1 MIVAAVRRA
10 PVLLWSVVLA
20 LLVGWP
26 WLRDGLVLA
35 YDMVWV
41 PRWDLTRP
49 DLWGLGS
56 ALPRA
61 VPSDAVA
68 AVVSSLV
75 GSTVAQRVALFGGLL
90 LAATGGARLVPR
102 ASTAARLAAA
112 TLAVWNPYV
121 AERLAIGQWPM
132 VLAYGALL
140 WLTAEL
146 RSGRPRLHVVTLAV
160 VGTALTPAS
169 GVMGAVVVLVLLARR
184 GAGRLLLAT
193 ALVTMANAP
202 WWVAS
207 LLGSSLPPDPAG
219 VELFALR
226 GQGLLGHLGAALSL
240 GGIWN
245 GEVVDAT
252 RGAFP
257 AVLLVVGVWVVAVV
271 GLVARR
277 GSLGPLGVLAATG
290 LVIACAGWLAPGA
303 MERLVEA
310 CGPAALLRDGA
321 RFLALAAP
329 LLVVGFGRGIDVAL
343 GHARRHGLA
352 AVPIVVGLLLPVAA
366 LPGLVSGVGGRLEP
380 VTYPASWDEA
390 RTVVAASDVP
400 GDLLVLPFAAYRAPE
415 WNGSR
420 PVLDPAGRFFPRP
433 TVVDDRLL
441 VDGTIV
447 RGEDP
452 RAAQVRVALSSD
464 DPPRALAD
472 LGIGLVVLDTTA
484 PEADEARTLVVG
496 LERLGGSDLVVLQVP
511 EVAVDRETALPAR
524 VLVGAGWSCFTLLL
538 LVGVGGTV
546 RDVGRAMR
554 SSGTRARADESP

>member
-1 MIVAAVRRA
+1 MILAAWRRA
-10 PVLLWSVVLA
+10 PVLLWSLVLA

-26 WLRDGLVLA
+26 WLRDGLVLS

-41 PRWDLTRP
+41 PDWDLTRP

-68 AVVSSLV
+68 ALVSTVV
-75 GSTVAQRVALFGGLL
+75 GSGAAQRVALFGALV
-90 LAATGGARLVPR
+90 LAATGGARLVPD
-102 ASTAARLAAA
+102 ASTGARLAAA
-112 TLAVWNPYV
+112 TLAAWNPYV

-140 WLTAEL
+140 WLVAEL
-146 RSGRPRLHVVTLAV
+146 RTERPRSHLVTLAV

-169 GVMGAVVVLVLLARR
+169 GVMGAVVVLVLVARR
-184 GAGRLLLAT
+184 GVGRLLLAA
-193 ALVTMANAP
+193 ALVTAANAP
-202 WWVAS
+202 WWVAA
-207 LLGSSLPPDPAG
+207 LLGSALPPDPAG

-226 GQGLLGHLGAALSL
+226 GQGVLGHLGAALSL

-257 AVLLVVGVWVVAVV
+257 TVLLVVGVWVVAVV

-303 MERLVEA
+303 MMRLVEA
-310 CGPAALLRDGA
+310 FGPTALLRDGA

-329 LLVVGFGRGIDVAL
+329 LLVVGFGQGIDVAL

-352 AVPIVVGLLLPVAA
+352 AVPIVVGLGLPVAA
-366 LPGLVSGVGGRLEP
+366 LPGLLAGVGGRLEP
-380 VTYPASWDEA
+380 VTYPASWEQA
-390 RTVVAASDVP
+390 RAVVAASDVP
-400 GDLLVLPFAAYRAPE
+400 GDLLVLPFTTYRAPA
-415 WNGSR
+415 WNDSR
-420 PVLDPAGRFFPRP
+420 PVLDPAGRYFPRP
-433 TVVDDRLL
+433 TVVDDRL
-441 VDGTIV
+441 VIDGTTV

-452 RAAQVRVALSSD
+452 RAAQVRAALSSD
-464 DPPRALAD
+464 DPPLALAD

-484 PEADEARTLVVG
+484 PGATDARGPVAG
-496 LERLGGSDLVVLQVP
+496 LERLGGSELVVLEVP
-511 EVAVDRETALPAR
+511 GAAVHREADLSDR
-524 VLVGAGWSCFTLLL
+524 VLVGAAWTCFAVAA
-538 LVGVGGTV
+538 LVGGGAAV
-546 RDVGRAMR
+546 RDSRRASR
-554 SSGTRARADESP
+554 SRGVRARPDGTG